1 MYGISV
7 WLFWNRTFV
16 LFLIEVKANSFDFRV
31 LNTCRKFEFFPFHI
45 SRHDSKLQKTESNI
59 LIYEYETW
67 FLIFFF
73 INMSVIN
80 NHIHSHFIILS
91 TCLELNCTIK
101 QLFKSKTLSWELS
114 KFYRQDLS
122 KFLNQLHH
130 VQKSLSSILF
140 IRWNG
145 CTTIS

>member
-1 MYGISV
+1 M

-31 LNTCRKFEFFPFHI
+31 PNTCRKFEFFPFHI

-59 LIYEYETW
+59 LIYEYKTW
-67 FLIFFF
+67 FLIFFFF

-101 QLFKSKTLSWELS
+101 QLFKSKHWAENCPNFIDKIFQSFWIS
-114 KFYRQDLS
+114 YIMF
-122 KFLNQLHH
+122 
-130 VQKSLSSILF
+130 KSLCHPFYS
-140 IRWNG
+140 
-145 CTTIS
+145 